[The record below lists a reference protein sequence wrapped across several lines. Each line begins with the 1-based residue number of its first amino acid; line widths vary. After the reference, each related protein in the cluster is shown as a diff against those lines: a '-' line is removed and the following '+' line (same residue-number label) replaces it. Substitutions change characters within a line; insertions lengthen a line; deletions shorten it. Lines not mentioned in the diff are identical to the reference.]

1 MVTQTRRQGSR
12 QSFFGAIM
20 CLPWA
25 ILNVS
30 GFGRWGRTSP
40 RSVGGWPR
48 ERKRLSQAWNATVI
62 LPYLTQPASAIRL
75 DSASSPQAHL
85 IEANARSGVRR
96 ASVDATL
103 RTDSVNL
110 CCSFACL
117 TTPVLGSRWCAPP
130 HTHTRHRGHGSCNIE
145 RAGGFWGGSVEAG
158 ASPGEW

>member
-12 QSFFGAIM
+12 QTFFGAIM

-48 ERKRLSQAWNATVI
+48 EREETVTGVECHGNITVPYTTCIRHPPGFRL
-62 LPYLTQPASAIRL
+62 
-75 DSASSPQAHL
+75 SPQAPL

-130 HTHTRHRGHGSCNIE
+130 HTHTRHRGHGSCNVE
-145 RAGGFWGGSVEAG
+145 TAGGFWGGSVEAG
-158 ASPGEW
+158 ASPGKW